1 MLTRTI
7 DFYREETKE
16 TLVSTCGLFG
26 VNRQVYYRRKRAI
39 QKRQDTASKVVE
51 MVMEVRQ
58 QMPRIGTRKLYY
70 LLQDQLMD
78 LGVGRDRLFAILKAN
93 HMLIRP
99 KRSFRRTTDSYHRFR
114 KHKNLIESTTPARP
128 EQIWASDI
136 TYLGNRG
143 NHRYLALITDTYSKK
158 IVGYDL
164 SESLG
169 TAGAIRA
176 LKMGLRQRSY
186 KEKKLIHH
194 SDRGFQYCCD
204 DYQKV
209 LARKK
214 VRCSMT
220 ESYDPYANAVAERVN
235 GILKQ
240 EFQLEEHDVK
250 LPTMKELVRN
260 SIEIYNRKRPHYSCH
275 MKTPEQMH
283 GQAKIKIRSYK
294 KTNRIRANLDTVS

>member
-99 KRSFRRTTDSYHRFR
+99 KRSFRKTTDSYHRFR

-214 VRCSMT
+214 VKCSMT

-240 EFQLEEHDVK
+240 EFLLEDYNVK
-250 LPTMKELVRN
+250 LPIMKELVRN
-260 SIEIYNRKRPHYSCH
+260 SIEIYNKKRPHYSCD

-283 GQAKIKIRSYK
+283 KQAQINIRSYK
-294 KTNRIRANLDTVS
+294 TTNRTRANLDTVS